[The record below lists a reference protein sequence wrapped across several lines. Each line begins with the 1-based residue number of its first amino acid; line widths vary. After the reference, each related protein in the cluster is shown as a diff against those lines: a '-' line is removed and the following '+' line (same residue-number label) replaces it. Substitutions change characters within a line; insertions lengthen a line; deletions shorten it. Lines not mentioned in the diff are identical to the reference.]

1 MVLPFFSNI
10 LFALTFENHIFA
22 SVKKTAKANNL
33 YINLIINIFITDV
46 LL

>member
-22 SVKKTAKANNL
+22 SVKIRKTNNL
-33 YINLIINIFITDV
+33 YINLIINIFVTDV
-46 LL
+46 YYE